1 MMSKNKRK
9 VFFLIQGE
17 FNDIAVVKR
26 KGKKMRLLL
35 AAMLTLAQIE
45 DS

>member
-9 VFFLIQGE
+9 VFCIQAE
-17 FNDIAVVKR
+17 LNDITVVKR
-26 KGKKMRLLL
+26 KKKKMCFLL

-45 DS
+45 DG